1 MRCRDFGLPSKS
13 IPRILR
19 ATVARPEG
27 ISVRSYEARDR
38 EAIRR
43 LCCETGF
50 LGNPIDPVFEDRE
63 IFADYLTAYYTDVE
77 PEASFVLEQNGIV
90 KGYLLGSRRPLR
102 QQWFGFFQNLRLFAI
117 GMWRYRGYNRATR
130 EFIHWILKN
139 SWREVP
145 AAPRR
150 TAHFH
155 INILPEAKG
164 LAGSHEMMTRYCD
177 FLRSKGETQVFGQ
190 MVTFESRRGAKV
202 FERFG
207 FRVVEKREI
216 TKYRGKHPEPVYLT
230 TVIKQLTN
238 PVPAR

>member
-1 MRCRDFGLPSKS
+1 MASPSD
-13 IPRILR
+13 IH
-19 ATVARPEG
+19 
-27 ISVRSYEARDR
+27 VRNYEPRDR
-38 EAIRR
+38 AAVRR

-63 IFADYLTAYYTDVE
+63 LFADYLTAYYTDVE
-77 PEASFVLEQNGIV
+77 PEASFVLEHNAQV

-117 GMWRYRGYNRATR
+117 GMWRYRRYNTATR

-164 LAGSHEMMTRYCD
+164 LAGSAGMMERYCD

-207 FRVVEKREI
+207 FRVVGKKEI

-230 TVIKQLTN
+230 TVIKHLADPEPRTY
-238 PVPAR
+238 ARN

>member
-1 MRCRDFGLPSKS
+1 
-13 IPRILR
+13 
-19 ATVARPEG
+19 
-27 ISVRSYEARDR
+27 
-38 EAIRR
+38 
-43 LCCETGF
+43 
-50 LGNPIDPVFEDRE
+50 
-63 IFADYLTAYYTDVE
+63 
-77 PEASFVLEQNGIV
+77 SFVLEQNGIV
-90 KGYLLGSRRPLR
+90 KGYLLGSRRPLL

-117 GMWRYRGYNRATR
+117 GMWRYSGYNRATR
-130 EFIHWILKN
+130 EFIQWILKN

>member
-1 MRCRDFGLPSKS
+1 
-13 IPRILR
+13 
-19 ATVARPEG
+19 VARPEG
-27 ISVRSYEARDR
+27 ISVRSYEPRDR
-38 EAIRR
+38 AAIRH

-63 IFADYLTAYYTDVE
+63 LFADYLTAYYTDME

-102 QQWFGFFQNLRLFAI
+102 QQWHGFFQNLRLFAI
-117 GMWRYRGYNRATR
+117 GSWRYRRYNTATR
-130 EFIHWILKN
+130 EFIQWILKN

-164 LAGSHEMMTRYCD
+164 LAGSHEMMTRYLD
-177 FLRSKGETQVFGQ
+177 FLRSKGESRVFGQ

-207 FRVVEKREI
+207 FQVVEKREI

-230 TVIKQLTN
+230 TVIKHLA
-238 PVPAR
+238 VPDRPLASR